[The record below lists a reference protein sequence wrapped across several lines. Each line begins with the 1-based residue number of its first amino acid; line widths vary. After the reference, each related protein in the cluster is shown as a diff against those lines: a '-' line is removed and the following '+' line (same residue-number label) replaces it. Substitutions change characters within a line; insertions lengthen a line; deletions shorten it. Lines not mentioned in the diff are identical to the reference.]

1 MKKSLTAFLLLLSV
15 CFAQA
20 QTKVFKEVGED
31 IQSQVKPIY
40 QDNALVGYVVFTQLE
55 KASADSFNYK
65 LTIMDEN
72 LNDIGVVNFRE
83 LKLFLY
89 GVTFEQDVL
98 CLAYFKSNFYFKEY
112 KSKREYK
119 EARENEK
126 TAVLT
131 QFLGLDGKIIRS
143 NTLKVQVKRS
153 EYSGKMAGRSYMGA
167 GSLKS
172 VHLRNIPGKGFA
184 LLYGDE
190 QKNTLVA
197 FNTAGDQ
204 IWTRPVKT
212 FQGASLANMLTAGK
226 YIYVLS
232 KNKPDRGNGDM
243 QLGGYEVLGFHTGDS
258 SAPFKHTLK
267 DKQGNSLSI
276 SAFSNDPVTG
286 NLFIGGGIIDPRKG
300 NTYQTPRH
308 FARGTFAGLYSLTIN
323 GPKKSDVSEVYSYW
337 KDGSQSLFSKK
348 GRNLDNDTYCWY
360 EGVYKDYQG
369 NIFFYGTSYRK
380 KVKVGSIVSSVVLAP
395 VLYGFLIAAFGY
407 NKVKIDNTVLLKQ
420 NPKGVLS
427 IEKSVEGDP
436 GNFHLNRTMWMFDTR
451 SYMTAANPET
461 QNTYL
466 IISDKSNFFIYSNN
480 AKKVIRTIRRKEGN
494 YFTYIYPAKEGHI
507 MVSEYNRR
515 ERSTTV
521 SIEAL

>member
-1 MKKSLTAFLLLLSV
+1 MKKSLTALLLLLSV
-15 CFAQA
+15 CFVQA
-20 QTKVFKEVGED
+20 QTKVFKEVSED

-65 LTIMDEN
+65 ITLMDEN
-72 LNDIGVVNFRE
+72 LNDIGVVNFKE
-83 LKLFLY
+83 IKLVLY

-112 KSKREYK
+112 KSKKEYRAA
-119 EARENEK
+119 EENEK
-126 TAVLT
+126 TAILT
-131 QFLGLDGKIIRS
+131 QFLSLDGKIIKS
-143 NTLKVQVKRS
+143 NTLNVQVKQS
-153 EYSGKMAGRSYMGA
+153 EFSGKMASRSYMGA
-167 GSLKS
+167 GTLKS

-197 FNTAGDQ
+197 FNTAGNQ
-204 IWTRPVKT
+204 IWTRPVKI
-212 FQGASLANMLTAGK
+212 FEGASLANMLTAGK

-232 KNKPDRGNGDM
+232 KNRSNKSNGDM

-286 NLFIGGGIIDPRKG
+286 NLFISGGIIDPRKG
-300 NTYQTPRH
+300 NTYETPKH
-308 FARGTFAGLYSLTIN
+308 FARGTFAGLYSMTIN
-323 GPKKSDVSEVYSYW
+323 GPKKSDISEVYSYW
-337 KDGSQSLFSKK
+337 KDGSQSLFSEK
-348 GRNLDNDTYCWY
+348 GRNLENDTYCWF
-360 EGVYKDYQG
+360 EGAFKDYQG
-369 NIFFYGTSYRK
+369 NTYFYGTSFVKR
-380 KVKVGSIVSSVVLAP
+380 VKVGSIVSSVILAP

-427 IEKSVEGDP
+427 IEKSLEGNEGGFYP
-436 GNFHLNRTMWMFDTR
+436 NKTGWMFDKR
-451 SYMTAANPET
+451 NYMTAANPET
-461 QNTYL
+461 KNIYL
-466 IISDKSNFFIYSNN
+466 IISDKSSFFIYSNN
-480 AKKVIRTIRRKEGN
+480 AKKIIRTIPRKEGN
-494 YFTYIYPAKEGHI
+494 SFTYIYPAKEGHI
-507 MVSEYNRR
+507 MVSEYNRSQK
-515 ERSTTV
+515 STTV